1 MDEYISKTELLR
13 VINTDI
19 AEAHNERCVQL
30 LNAILYATTA
40 DVVPKSEV
48 DEIVRQWKEEA
59 NCWQDN
65 YIAELRANEQIK
77 SEVAREIFEEIE
89 SKKMFLKDCVGNM
102 GVVVLFKDIS
112 ELKKKY
118 TEEKE

>member
-1 MDEYISKTELLR
+1 MDEYLSKTELLR

-40 DVVPKSEV
+40 DVVSKSEYDRLKKSFQEAKGYLNRLYGIRV
-48 DEIVRQWKEEA
+48 D
-59 NCWQDN
+59 
-65 YIAELRANEQIK
+65 
-77 SEVAREIFEEIE
+77 VASEIFAEIE
-89 SKKMFLKDCVGNM
+89 SKKMFLKDCAGNM
-102 GVVVLFKDIS
+102 GVVVSFKDIA

-118 TEEKE
+118 TEETNEVLNLFVE